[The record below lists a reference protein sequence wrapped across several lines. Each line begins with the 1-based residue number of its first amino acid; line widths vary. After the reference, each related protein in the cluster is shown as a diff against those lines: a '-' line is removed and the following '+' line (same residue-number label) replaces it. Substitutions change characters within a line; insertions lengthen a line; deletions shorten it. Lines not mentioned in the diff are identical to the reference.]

1 MKVLVAGFSP
11 QSTAAVEII
20 VGSLWPSAS
29 FVKLARGATFA
40 PPEQAPEAQQCD
52 ICVVDLLGLGMAIW
66 APEHEVELQAFL
78 GDRRAVLFVPA
89 GSDEGWPSA
98 LAALGPARVVLQ
110 HPASTAALREA
121 LATLRGDHRSD
132 GESESGQEDISETV
146 RGSDGQSAGPDVVT
160 TGRQAESGS
169 STVGEGAADEAA
181 ESSVGAAATFQR
193 DDLAL
198 ENVVE
203 PVSSASDSGE
213 VAQWPTEGEPCP
225 DRAVPRHPSVHDDQ
239 ARTPQPDTESAAE
252 PLTGS
257 SSDALRGEESTLP
270 LDITAYASRPAMTPL
285 VFDPPRTLEMCDPN
299 MVPTVVAVP
308 KLPELSLD
316 FAAVPKAGPE
326 SISGRGHRREE
337 VPQGSAARV
346 PSPALAALM
355 SGVGAGTSA
364 TATETS
370 RSATAKSVGV
380 SADRG
385 EIHHAARPIAE
396 SVSPGSDRRS
406 NVFSVTG
413 YSLDESAYTALLN
426 ACPDV
431 ARNPYLNL
439 ICNIVMRRSPSELRI
454 TTRTGA
460 VFFPAENWVA
470 SNISTAF
477 RKRLTQHEMMLQVVQ
492 VHQLAEEHAHDRA
505 ARLFGR
511 RGDGPRSLDAFMW
524 SLVFTTF
531 EQSPPVSVGD
541 LCFQVHRF
549 PNFARLH
556 KMPDL
561 FLQLSQVCMRQPQ
574 SLSGLKRLFSKHDP
588 NVVTLFVACALLSG
602 VATVVQPSMAT
613 LGEADGRK
621 QSVTQPSDRR
631 RGLFKSILDKLF

>member
-213 VAQWPTEGEPCP
+213 VAQWPTEG
-225 DRAVPRHPSVHDDQ
+225 S
-239 ARTPQPDTESAAE
+239 
-252 PLTGS
+252 
-257 SSDALRGEESTLP
+257 
-270 LDITAYASRPAMTPL
+270 L
-285 VFDPPRTLEMCDPN
+285 VQIGQC
-299 MVPTVVAVP
+299 
-308 KLPELSLD
+308 
-316 FAAVPKAGPE
+316 
-326 SISGRGHRREE
+326 
-337 VPQGSAARV
+337 
-346 PSPALAALM
+346 LA
-355 SGVGAGTSA
+355 
-364 TATETS
+364 
-370 RSATAKSVGV
+370 
-380 SADRG
+380 
-385 EIHHAARPIAE
+385 IP
-396 SVSPGSDRRS
+396 
-406 NVFSVTG
+406 
-413 YSLDESAYTALLN
+413 
-426 ACPDV
+426 
-431 ARNPYLNL
+431 
-439 ICNIVMRRSPSELRI
+439 
-454 TTRTGA
+454 
-460 VFFPAENWVA
+460 
-470 SNISTAF
+470 
-477 RKRLTQHEMMLQVVQ
+477 
-492 VHQLAEEHAHDRA
+492 
-505 ARLFGR
+505 
-511 RGDGPRSLDAFMW
+511 
-524 SLVFTTF
+524 VFTTIKLVLR
-531 EQSPPVSVGD
+531 SPTRNPLPNRSRGRPRMLFAGRRAHFRSTSQLMPV
-541 LCFQVHRF
+541 
-549 PNFARLH
+549 AR
-556 KMPDL
+556 
-561 FLQLSQVCMRQPQ
+561 R
-574 SLSGLKRLFSKHDP
+574 
-588 NVVTLFVACALLSG
+588 
-602 VATVVQPSMAT
+602 
-613 LGEADGRK
+613 
-621 QSVTQPSDRR
+621 
-631 RGLFKSILDKLF
+631 